1 MATDLTA
8 HQTRGAAPIRWIYD
22 PDKADE
28 RKAFKRSLGGGGG
41 SSARPSWIDSP
52 PEGYVVASSDSG
64 LLRSTAR
71 TMAADRLRQLGA
83 ASGSQYWTDPD
94 TGQTFAMGKKRPQEP
109 AVEAD
114 PPLLDDYVPPTLDP
128 VDLDLDLGEEEDAER
143 HRLMMEEKWAK
154 EDEESGHVSD
164 WRPGVEE
171 ELTIEPAVREPA
183 PDYALGEA
191 ARADMVPFKSAEE
204 LARMSEAERVQYRKD
219 RLRSVGAGDRL
230 QDAPTGFTDEA
241 LAGGSALPEE
251 EEEGALS
258 LEEQIVETTAVNPM
272 EQFRDIYGF
281 GFEGATAPRFPV
293 GPDISIARKP
303 APDATYLQ
311 RRAAESGGYATPE
324 DPQTFPDE
332 EEAVDISAAGGVPAL
347 MNEEDRER
355 RFAEIA
361 DREGRLSGAPQFYQG
376 PDIDITGSE
385 DMAELPEDAGPG
397 LLDRLAGM
405 GGKIGQLVRE
415 NPDLV
420 LQGLRTIGELGGEYK
435 RGRREQE
442 AADRMAEEARM
453 GTAIS
458 ALTRGRV
465 SPTVT
470 PRMPRTSAGEGMFDV
485 LAGIGRGGQEFMG
498 QKRALEKRE
507 RLEGMQDEE
516 IARTRRLE
524 DEAIER
530 EIEAT
535 VYQKEQDLRAQGLE
549 EEAIQREVDRFEQEL
564 MLRAYEAKTGRMEAV
579 AKGLPDGADTG
590 DLDPTQLAQIDQ
602 VLTRLEEHVED
613 PKYGTTLGMSGL
625 GPPGAGLSEIA
636 KEWLP
641 GAQELD
647 FVKNPEYFRAQTAD
661 IVFRVLKPLSKE
673 GRLSQ
678 TDYDNLERMV
688 GRPDM
693 SPELVKDL
701 LADIRES
708 IEKVQKNA
716 PGTHE
721 KWSDGGEGGASQSS
735 ANEED
740 LLALADRAYDD
751 EGNIVDR
758 EAYAELQRLDSKTP

>member
-8 HQTRGAAPIRWIYD
+8 HQTKGARDIAWLYGGGS
-22 PDKADE
+22 
-28 RKAFKRSLGGGGG
+28 RSGGSRSSGGSGGGGG
-41 SSARPSWIDSP
+41 SDRKRPDWMDNP
-52 PEGYVVASSDSG
+52 PEGFRVSTATSSD
-64 LLRSTAR
+64 LQ
-71 TMAADRLRQLGA
+71 MAVNKAGGGA
-83 ASGSQYWTDPD
+83 GRGQQRFIEAAPD
-94 TGQTFAMGKKRPQEP
+94 GQFIAHVLMPISPAEAAPERPQEP
-109 AVEAD
+109 VAD
-114 PPLLDDYVPPTLDP
+114 APLALDDYEQPTLDP
-128 VDLDLDLGEEEDAER
+128 VDLDLELGEEE
-143 HRLMMEEKWAK
+143 EEEELAIEPAIREPALDYALDE
-154 EDEESGHVSD
+154 EDEE
-164 WRPGVEE
+164 E
-171 ELTIEPAVREPA
+171 
-183 PDYALGEA
+183 
-191 ARADMVPFKSAEE
+191 
-204 LARMSEAERVQYRKD
+204 
-219 RLRSVGAGDRL
+219 
-230 QDAPTGFTDEA
+230 
-241 LAGGSALPEE
+241 
-251 EEEGALS
+251 ALS
-258 LEEQIVETTAVNPM
+258 LEDQIVETTRFRESPDISIAGSTPAVNPM
-272 EQFRDIYGF
+272 EQFRDVYGF
-281 GFEGATAPRFPV
+281 GFEDATAPRFPV
-293 GPDISIARKP
+293 SPDISITGSTP
-303 APDATYLQ
+303 APDATQLM
-311 RRAAESGGYATPE
+311 RRSAEAGGAATP
-324 DPQTFPDE
+324 PATT
-332 EEAVDISAAGGVPAL
+332 AVDISAAGGVPAL

-355 RFAEIA
+355 RFAEIQG
-361 DREGRLSGAPQFYQG
+361 DRIEEAPQFDVG
-376 PDIDITGSE
+376 RDISITGSE
-385 DMAELPEDAGPG
+385 DMAKLPEDAGPG

-405 GGKIGQLVRE
+405 GGKIGQLVRD

-442 AADRMAEEARM
+442 AADRMAQEARM

-465 SPTVT
+465 NPTVA

-485 LAGIGRGGQEFMG
+485 LAGIGRGGQEFMS
-498 QKRALEKRE
+498 QKRALEDQE

-535 VYQKEQDLRAQGLE
+535 AYQKEQDLRAQGLE
-549 EEAIQREVDRFEQEL
+549 EEAIQREVDRFKKEL
-564 MLRAYEAKTGRMEAV
+564 MLRAYEAKTDRMRAV
-579 AKGLPDGADTG
+579 AEGLPDGADTG

-641 GAQELD
+641 GAQGLD
-647 FVKNPEYFRAQTAD
+647 FVKNPEYFKAQTAD

-673 GRLSQ
+673 GRLSM
-678 TDYDNLERMV
+678 TDYENLERMV

-701 LADIRES
+701 LADIRQS

-716 PGTHE
+716 PGTYK
-721 KWSDGGEGGASQSS
+721 KWSDEGEGGASQSS

>member
-109 AVEAD
+109 AAD
-114 PPLLDDYVPPTLDP
+114 APLALDDYEQPTLDP
-128 VDLDLDLGEEEDAER
+128 VDLDLELGEEE
-143 HRLMMEEKWAK
+143 
-154 EDEESGHVSD
+154 
-164 WRPGVEE
+164 
-171 ELTIEPAVREPA
+171 
-183 PDYALGEA
+183 
-191 ARADMVPFKSAEE
+191 
-204 LARMSEAERVQYRKD
+204 
-219 RLRSVGAGDRL
+219 
-230 QDAPTGFTDEA
+230 
-241 LAGGSALPEE
+241 EE
-251 EEEGALS
+251 EEEELAIEPAIREPALDYALDEEDEEDEEEALS
-258 LEEQIVETTAVNPM
+258 LEDQIVETTRFRESPDISIAGSTPAVNPM
-272 EQFRDIYGF
+272 EQFRDVYGF
-281 GFEGATAPRFPV
+281 GFEDATAPRFPV
-293 GPDISIARKP
+293 SPDISITGSTP

-332 EEAVDISAAGGVPAL
+332 EEVEGDDPLLPGPISLPAE
-347 MNEEDRER
+347 NVAEEEDEAP
-355 RFAEIA
+355 RF
-361 DREGRLSGAPQFYQG
+361 YKG
-376 PDIDITGSE
+376 PDISITGSE
-385 DMAELPEDAGPG
+385 DVAKLPEDAGPG

-405 GGKIGQLVRE
+405 GGKIGQLVRD

-442 AADRMAEEARM
+442 AADRMAQEARM

-465 SPTVT
+465 NPTVT

-485 LAGIGRGGQEFMG
+485 LAGIGRGGQEFMS
-498 QKRALEKRE
+498 QKRALEDQE

-535 VYQKEQDLRAQGLE
+535 AYQKEQDLRAQGLE
-549 EEAIQREVDRFEQEL
+549 EEAIQREVDRFKQEL
-564 MLRAYEAKTGRMEAV
+564 MLRAYEAKTDRMRAV
-579 AKGLPDGADTG
+579 AEGLPDGADTG
-590 DLDPTQLAQIDQ
+590 DLDPTKLAQIDQ

-641 GAQELD
+641 GAQELN
-647 FVKNPEYFRAQTAD
+647 FVKNPEYFKAQTAD

-701 LADIRES
+701 LADIRQS

-721 KWSDGGEGGASQSS
+721 KWSDEGEGGASQSS

>member
-8 HQTRGAAPIRWIYD
+8 HQTKGARDIAWLYGGGS
-22 PDKADE
+22 
-28 RKAFKRSLGGGGG
+28 RSGGGRSSGGSEGGGG
-41 SSARPSWIDSP
+41 SDRKRPDWMDNP
-52 PEGYVVASSDSG
+52 PEGFRV
-64 LLRSTAR
+64 STS
-71 TMAADRLRQLGA
+71 TSPDLQMAVNQAGGGRGGGQRKYIETAPDGQFIAHVLMPISPAEA
-83 ASGSQYWTDPD
+83 APE
-94 TGQTFAMGKKRPQEP
+94 RPQEP
-109 AVEAD
+109 VAD
-114 PPLLDDYVPPTLDP
+114 APLALDDYEQPTLDP
-128 VDLDLDLGEEEDAER
+128 VDLDLELGEEE
-143 HRLMMEEKWAK
+143 EEEELAIEPAIREPALDYALDE
-154 EDEESGHVSD
+154 EDEE
-164 WRPGVEE
+164 E
-171 ELTIEPAVREPA
+171 
-183 PDYALGEA
+183 
-191 ARADMVPFKSAEE
+191 
-204 LARMSEAERVQYRKD
+204 
-219 RLRSVGAGDRL
+219 
-230 QDAPTGFTDEA
+230 
-241 LAGGSALPEE
+241 
-251 EEEGALS
+251 ALS
-258 LEEQIVETTAVNPM
+258 LEDQIVETTRFRESPDISIAGSTPAVNPM
-272 EQFRDIYGF
+272 EQFRDVYGF
-281 GFEGATAPRFPV
+281 GFEDATAPRFPV
-293 GPDISIARKP
+293 SPDISITGSTP
-303 APDATYLQ
+303 APDATQLM
-311 RRAAESGGYATPE
+311 RRSAEAGGAATP
-324 DPQTFPDE
+324 PATT
-332 EEAVDISAAGGVPAL
+332 AVDISAAGGVPAL

-355 RFAEIA
+355 RFAEIQG
-361 DREGRLSGAPQFYQG
+361 DRIEEAPQFDVG
-376 PDIDITGSE
+376 RDISITGSE
-385 DMAELPEDAGPG
+385 DMAKLPEDAGPG

-405 GGKIGQLVRE
+405 GGKIGQLVRD

-442 AADRMAEEARM
+442 AADRMAQEARM

-465 SPTVT
+465 NPTVA

-485 LAGIGRGGQEFMG
+485 LAGIGRGGQEFMS
-498 QKRALEKRE
+498 QKRALEDQE

-535 VYQKEQDLRAQGLE
+535 AYQKEQDLRAQGLE
-549 EEAIQREVDRFEQEL
+549 EEAIQREVDRFKKEL
-564 MLRAYEAKTGRMEAV
+564 MLRAYEAKTDRMRAV
-579 AKGLPDGADTG
+579 AEGLPDGADTG

-641 GAQELD
+641 GAQGLD
-647 FVKNPEYFRAQTAD
+647 FVKNPEYFKAQTAD

-673 GRLSQ
+673 GRLSM
-678 TDYDNLERMV
+678 TDYENLERMV

-701 LADIRES
+701 LADIRQS

-716 PGTHE
+716 PGTYK
-721 KWSDGGEGGASQSS
+721 KWSDEGEGGASQSS

>member
-8 HQTRGAAPIRWIYD
+8 HQTKGARDIAWLYGGGS
-22 PDKADE
+22 
-28 RKAFKRSLGGGGG
+28 RSGGGRSSGGSGGGGG
-41 SSARPSWIDSP
+41 SDRKRPDWMDNP
-52 PEGYVVASSDSG
+52 PEGFRVSTATSSD
-64 LLRSTAR
+64 LQ
-71 TMAADRLRQLGA
+71 MAVNKAGGGA
-83 ASGSQYWTDPD
+83 GRGQQRFIEAAPD
-94 TGQTFAMGKKRPQEP
+94 GQFIAHVLMPISPAEAAPERPQEP
-109 AVEAD
+109 VAD
-114 PPLLDDYVPPTLDP
+114 APLALDDYEQPTLDP
-128 VDLDLDLGEEEDAER
+128 VDLDLELGEEE
-143 HRLMMEEKWAK
+143 EEEELAIEPAIREPALDYALDE
-154 EDEESGHVSD
+154 EDEE
-164 WRPGVEE
+164 E
-171 ELTIEPAVREPA
+171 
-183 PDYALGEA
+183 
-191 ARADMVPFKSAEE
+191 
-204 LARMSEAERVQYRKD
+204 
-219 RLRSVGAGDRL
+219 
-230 QDAPTGFTDEA
+230 
-241 LAGGSALPEE
+241 
-251 EEEGALS
+251 ALS
-258 LEEQIVETTAVNPM
+258 LEDQIVETTRFRESPDISIAGSTPAVNPM
-272 EQFRDIYGF
+272 EQFRDVYGF
-281 GFEGATAPRFPV
+281 GFEDATAPRFPV
-293 GPDISIARKP
+293 SPDISITGSTP
-303 APDATYLQ
+303 APDATQLM
-311 RRAAESGGYATPE
+311 RRSAEAGGAATP
-324 DPQTFPDE
+324 PATT
-332 EEAVDISAAGGVPAL
+332 AVDISAAGGVPAL

-355 RFAEIA
+355 RFAEIQG
-361 DREGRLSGAPQFYQG
+361 DRIEEAPQFDVG
-376 PDIDITGSE
+376 RDISITGSE
-385 DMAELPEDAGPG
+385 DMAKLPEDAGPG

-405 GGKIGQLVRE
+405 GGKIGQLVRD

-442 AADRMAEEARM
+442 AADRMAQEARM

-465 SPTVT
+465 NPTVA

-485 LAGIGRGGQEFMG
+485 LAGIGRGGQEFMS
-498 QKRALEKRE
+498 QKRALEDQE

-535 VYQKEQDLRAQGLE
+535 AYQKEQDLRAQGLE
-549 EEAIQREVDRFEQEL
+549 EEAIQREVDRFKKEL
-564 MLRAYEAKTGRMEAV
+564 MLRAYEAKTDRMRAV
-579 AKGLPDGADTG
+579 AEGLPDGADTG

-641 GAQELD
+641 GAQGLD
-647 FVKNPEYFRAQTAD
+647 FVKNPEYFKAQTAD

-673 GRLSQ
+673 GRLSM
-678 TDYDNLERMV
+678 TDYENLERMV

-701 LADIRES
+701 LADIRQS

-716 PGTHE
+716 PGTYK
-721 KWSDGGEGGASQSS
+721 KWSDEGEGGASQSS

>member
-8 HQTRGAAPIRWIYD
+8 HQTKGARDIAWLY
-22 PDKADE
+22 
-28 RKAFKRSLGGGGG
+28 GGG
-41 SSARPSWIDSP
+41 SRSGGGRSSGGSARPSWIDSP

-83 ASGSQYWTDPD
+83 ASGSQYWTDPE
-94 TGQTFAMGKKRPQEP
+94 TGQTFAMGKKRPEEP
-109 AVEAD
+109 AAD
-114 PPLLDDYVPPTLDP
+114 APLALDDYEQPTLDP
-128 VDLDLDLGEEEDAER
+128 VDLDLELGEEE
-143 HRLMMEEKWAK
+143 
-154 EDEESGHVSD
+154 
-164 WRPGVEE
+164 
-171 ELTIEPAVREPA
+171 
-183 PDYALGEA
+183 
-191 ARADMVPFKSAEE
+191 
-204 LARMSEAERVQYRKD
+204 
-219 RLRSVGAGDRL
+219 
-230 QDAPTGFTDEA
+230 
-241 LAGGSALPEE
+241 EE
-251 EEEGALS
+251 EEELAIEPAIREPALDYALDEEDEEDEEDAPS
-258 LEEQIVETTAVNPM
+258 LEDQIVETTRFRESPDISIAGSTPAVNPM
-272 EQFRDIYGF
+272 EQFRDVYGF
-281 GFEGATAPRFPV
+281 GFEDATAPRFPV
-293 GPDISIARKP
+293 SPDISITGSTP
-303 APDATYLQ
+303 APDATQLM
-311 RRAAESGGYATPE
+311 RRSAEAGGAATP
-324 DPQTFPDE
+324 PATT
-332 EEAVDISAAGGVPAL
+332 AVDISAAGGVPAL

-355 RFAEIA
+355 RFAEIQG
-361 DREGRLSGAPQFYQG
+361 DRIEEAPQFDVG
-376 PDIDITGSE
+376 RDISITGSE
-385 DMAELPEDAGPG
+385 DMAKLPEDAGPG

-405 GGKIGQLVRE
+405 GGKIGQLVRD

-465 SPTVT
+465 NPTVA

-485 LAGIGRGGQEFMG
+485 LAGIGRGGQEFMS
-498 QKRALEKRE
+498 QKRALEDQE

-530 EIEAT
+530 TRRLEDEAIEREIEAT
-535 VYQKEQDLRAQGLE
+535 AYQKEQDLRAQGLE
-549 EEAIQREVDRFEQEL
+549 ERAIQREVDRFKQEL
-564 MLRAYEAKTGRMEAV
+564 MLRAYEAKTDRMRAV
-579 AKGLPDGADTG
+579 AEGLPDGADTG
-590 DLDPTQLAQIDQ
+590 DLDPTQLAQINQ

-613 PKYGTTLGMSGL
+613 PKYGTTLWMSGL

-641 GAQELD
+641 GAQGLD
-647 FVKNPEYFRAQTAD
+647 FVKNPEYFKAQTAD

-701 LADIRES
+701 LADIRQS

-716 PGTHE
+716 PGTYK
-721 KWSDGGEGGASQSS
+721 KWSDEGEGGASQSS

>member
-8 HQTRGAAPIRWIYD
+8 HQTKGARDIAWLYGGGS
-22 PDKADE
+22 
-28 RKAFKRSLGGGGG
+28 RSGGGRSSGGSGGGGG
-41 SSARPSWIDSP
+41 SDRKRPDWMDNP
-52 PEGYVVASSDSG
+52 PEGFRV
-64 LLRSTAR
+64 STS
-71 TMAADRLRQLGA
+71 TSPDLQMAVNQAGGGRGGGQRKYIETAPDGQFIAHVLMPISPAEA
-83 ASGSQYWTDPD
+83 APE
-94 TGQTFAMGKKRPQEP
+94 RPQEP
-109 AVEAD
+109 VAD
-114 PPLLDDYVPPTLDP
+114 APLALDDYEQPTLDP
-128 VDLDLDLGEEEDAER
+128 ADLDLELGEEE
-143 HRLMMEEKWAK
+143 EEEELAIEPAIREPALDYALDE
-154 EDEESGHVSD
+154 EDEE
-164 WRPGVEE
+164 E
-171 ELTIEPAVREPA
+171 
-183 PDYALGEA
+183 
-191 ARADMVPFKSAEE
+191 
-204 LARMSEAERVQYRKD
+204 
-219 RLRSVGAGDRL
+219 
-230 QDAPTGFTDEA
+230 
-241 LAGGSALPEE
+241 
-251 EEEGALS
+251 ALS
-258 LEEQIVETTAVNPM
+258 LEDQIVETTRFRESPDISIAGSTPAVNPM
-272 EQFRDIYGF
+272 EQFRDVYGF
-281 GFEGATAPRFPV
+281 GFEDATAPRFPV
-293 GPDISIARKP
+293 SPDISITGSTP

-332 EEAVDISAAGGVPAL
+332 EEVEGDDPLLPGPISLPAE
-347 MNEEDRER
+347 NVAEEEDEAP
-355 RFAEIA
+355 RF
-361 DREGRLSGAPQFYQG
+361 YKG
-376 PDIDITGSE
+376 PDISITGSE
-385 DMAELPEDAGPG
+385 DVAKLPEDAGPG

-405 GGKIGQLVRE
+405 GGKIGRLARD

-442 AADRMAEEARM
+442 AADRMAQEARM

-465 SPTVT
+465 NPTVA

-485 LAGIGRGGQEFMG
+485 LAGIGRGGQEFMS
-498 QKRALEKRE
+498 QKRALEDQE

-535 VYQKEQDLRAQGLE
+535 AYQKEQDLRAQGLE
-549 EEAIQREVDRFEQEL
+549 EKAIQREVDRFKKEL
-564 MLRAYEAKTGRMEAV
+564 MLRAYEAKTDRMRAV
-579 AKGLPDGADTG
+579 AEGLPDGADTG

-641 GAQELD
+641 GAQGLD
-647 FVKNPEYFRAQTAD
+647 FVKNPEYFKAQTAD

-678 TDYDNLERMV
+678 TDYENLERMV

-701 LADIRES
+701 LADIRQS

-716 PGTHE
+716 PGTYK
-721 KWSDGGEGGASQSS
+721 KWSDEGEGGASQSS

>member
-64 LLRSTAR
+64 LLHSTAR

-83 ASGSQYWTDPD
+83 AKGSQYWTDPD

-109 AVEAD
+109 VAD
-114 PPLLDDYVPPTLDP
+114 APLALDDYEQPTLDP
-128 VDLDLDLGEEEDAER
+128 VDLDLELGEEE
-143 HRLMMEEKWAK
+143 EEEELAI
-154 EDEESGHVSD
+154 EPAIREPALDFALDE
-164 WRPGVEE
+164 EE
-171 ELTIEPAVREPA
+171 ELTTGEP
-183 PDYALGEA
+183 

-204 LARMSEAERVQYRKD
+204 LAQMSEAERVQYRKD
-219 RLRSVGAGDRL
+219 RLRGVGAGDRL
-230 QDAPTGFTDEA
+230 QDAPT
-241 LAGGSALPEE
+241 
-251 EEEGALS
+251 
-258 LEEQIVETTAVNPM
+258 LEDQIVETTRFRESPDISIAGSTPAVNPM
-272 EQFRDIYGF
+272 EQFRDVYGF
-281 GFEGATAPRFPV
+281 GFEDATAPRFPV
-293 GPDISIARKP
+293 SPDISITGSTP
-303 APDATYLQ
+303 APDATQLM
-311 RRAAESGGYATPE
+311 RRSAEAGGAATP
-324 DPQTFPDE
+324 PATT
-332 EEAVDISAAGGVPAL
+332 AVDISAAGGVPAL

-355 RFAEIA
+355 RFAEIQG
-361 DREGRLSGAPQFYQG
+361 DRIEEAPQFDVG
-376 PDIDITGSE
+376 RDISITGSE
-385 DMAELPEDAGPG
+385 DMAKLPEDAGPG

-405 GGKIGQLVRE
+405 GGKIGQLVRD

-442 AADRMAEEARM
+442 AADRMAEEDRM

-465 SPTVT
+465 NPTVT

-498 QKRALEKRE
+498 QKRALEDQE

-535 VYQKEQDLRAQGLE
+535 AYQKEQDLRAQGLE
-549 EEAIQREVDRFEQEL
+549 EKAIQREVDRFKEEL
-564 MLRAYEAKTGRMEAV
+564 MLRAYEAKTDRMRVV
-579 AKGLPDGADTG
+579 AEGLPDGADTG

-647 FVKNPEYFRAQTAD
+647 FVKNPEYFKAQTAD

-701 LADIRES
+701 LADIRQS

-721 KWSDGGEGGASQSS
+721 KWSDEGEGGASQSS